1 MHDDDEKNK
10 LEGADDDITND
21 AQLVS
26 PAQYTSGFFRVV
38 VGGGWCNKSLHR
50 RQHKRNKAGSKNILW
65 LGPYRVAFCCAIRHY
80 MLDAKTL

>member
-26 PAQYTSGFFRVV
+26 PAQYTSGFFGWWS
-38 VGGGWCNKSLHR
+38 GGGIGVAR
-50 RQHKRNKAGSKNILW
+50 AYTVDNIK
-65 LGPYRVAFCCAIRHY
+65 GIR
-80 MLDAKTL
+80 LDQKIYYG

>member
-26 PAQYTSGFFRVV
+26 PAQYTSGVFRVV
-38 VGGGWCNKSLHR
+38 EGGGDWFNNSLHR
-50 RQHKRNKAGSKNILW
+50 RQHKRNKAGSKNI
-65 LGPYRVAFCCAIRHY
+65 
-80 MLDAKTL
+80 